1 MMNILARILS
11 HGFAI
16 AVVVILAVVFIY
28 RGELF
33 PGMKLPAF
41 LYPGTPAETESEIA
55 AADVERE
62 EPAVEIAAVEAPA
75 EAAPEAPAEEAPVE
89 EPPAEAA
96 AVEMP
101 EEAAPEAP
109 AEEAPVEEPP
119 VEAAPETPA
128 EEAPVEEPPVEAAA
142 VEMPEEAAPEA
153 PPTEAPVEEPPV
165 EAAAVEMPE
174 EAAPEAPP
182 TEAPVEEPAEE
193 AAAVEMPEE
202 AAPEAPAEEAPAEE
216 PAVEIA
222 AVVPQEAEASIRPRK
237 TANPYRLLAA
247 AREAFW
253 KRDYARAETSYRELI
268 ALEPDNPD
276 GYGELGNMYFAQGK
290 WEQAAEAYYDAG
302 TRLVVQNR
310 IQQAEV
316 LVQVIRGL
324 NGDQAD
330 ALAEQI
336 AAARTANTGTS
347 D

>member
-128 EEAPVEEPPVEAAA
+128 E
-142 VEMPEEAAPEA
+142 
-153 PPTEAPVEEPPV
+153 EAPVEEPPV